1 MSNLKKLLFIA
12 MPLFCLAAC
21 KRKETPQPAPAPA
34 PATHAQPYSGKAANI
49 PDPRTKYTGRFD
61 VTTHYYQRQ
70 ALNPPDTAIYYH
82 DVITVGLA
90 DSVPVDPLH
99 GKYQQ
104 GLGLH
109 SDRMHWGASFL
120 LKGELLQTG
129 YGNSLSVSDTGGF
142 VGTDSINLIH
152 FVLGPTSLLRVAFAG
167 HRL

>member
-1 MSNLKKLLFIA
+1 MRNLKKLLFIA

-21 KRKETPQPAPAPA
+21 KRKETPQPAPAA
-34 PATHAQPYSGKAANI
+34 KAVQPLPPSGKVADI
-49 PDPRTKYTGRFD
+49 PDPRPKYTGMFD

-82 DVITVGLA
+82 DVITVSLA

-109 SDRMHWGASFL
+109 SGRMHWGASFL
-120 LKGELLQTG
+120 LRGELLQTG
-129 YGNSLSVSDTGGF
+129 YGNSLSVIDTGGF